1 MSRISLAVVA
11 ILLVCQPT
19 VWATDWTEFRG
30 PTGEGI
36 TTATGLPLEWGPD
49 KNVVWKTSVP
59 GLGWSSPIVL
69 GDRVFLTT
77 AVGAE
82 DQQSGPQELRA
93 LAFDVSTGKL
103 LWNVEVF
110 TPKETSMHQKNSH
123 ASPTPITDGEH
134 IFVHFGTYGT
144 AALATDGT
152 VLWRQSKIDYRMQH
166 GTGGSPISV
175 DDLLIFSCD
184 GSDVQFMIALDKGTG
199 KIRWKKDRPA
209 IANSRKFS
217 FSTPLAI
224 EVDGQTQV
232 VSPATDQVVAYA
244 PADGKEL
251 WTVPYSGYSV
261 IPRPVYGGCL
271 LYLAT
276 SYNNSELLAVR
287 PGSRDAE
294 AKIVWRLQRGAPHTP
309 SVVYHDGLVFL
320 VSDRGIG
327 SCVDAETGD
336 ILWQKRVGGNYSA
349 SPLLSKDRVY
359 FQSEQGVAT
368 VVRAAGE
375 YEVLA
380 TNDMKERTFASY
392 AVVGNDFLIRT
403 ETQLYRISAAP

>member
-261 IPRPVYGGCL
+261 IPRPVYGGGL